1 MIYGNTA
8 QGLLEAAAGETYGK
22 TAAGSSFDFAA
33 DDWFLPEYA
42 SKNDHLT
49 VRKIHIGFSGIQAPA
64 VKLLVKQYA
73 AWRLLSPC
81 LPGCMTFRFSSTM
94 TSRPGP

>member
-33 DDWFLPEYA
+33 DDWFLQEYA

-49 VRKIHIGFSGIQAPA
+49 VRKIHIGFSG
-64 VKLLVKQYA
+64 Y
-73 AWRLLSPC
+73 RL
-81 LPGCMTFRFSSTM
+81 RQ
-94 TSRPGP
+94 